1 MLDEVLIDT
10 QWNVNGYDSPQS
22 TPAGS
27 VLIDTQW
34 NVNEKPRQNVIQIEF
49 VLIDTQWNVNLLN
62 QIFKH

>member
-1 MLDEVLIDT
+1 MIYFQAIIVLIDT

-34 NVNEKPRQNVIQIEF
+34 NVNIPDKDFYVELYTGFNRYIVECK
-49 VLIDTQWNVNLLN
+49 
-62 QIFKH
+62 